1 MDTKD
6 PEEADDPEGHSPIVS
21 ESSASTKV
29 ATEDQCQMIDCKEMV
44 EEEQMREWE
53 PIELWQVG
61 RCTKRWSN
69 SLFMAYLF

>member
-29 ATEDQCQMIDCKEMV
+29 ATEDQCQMIDFQDRQEMV
-44 EEEQMREWE
+44 EDEKIKEFEAS
-53 PIELWQVG
+53 L
-61 RCTKRWSN
+61 TKLAKLR
-69 SLFMAYLF
+69 